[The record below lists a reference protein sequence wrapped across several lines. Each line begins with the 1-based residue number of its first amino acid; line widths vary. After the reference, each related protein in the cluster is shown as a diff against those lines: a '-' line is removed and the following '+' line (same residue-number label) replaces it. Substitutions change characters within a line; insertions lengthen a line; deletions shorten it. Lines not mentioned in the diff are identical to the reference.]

1 MIDEQKEVELAE
13 LIRDAVNSFKGDVT
27 YYQVI
32 GILTGLIYD
41 LMTKAEEVDE
51 CEDDEDDE

>member
-41 LMTKAEEVDE
+41 LMVKAEETDE
-51 CEDDEDDE
+51 CEDDEEEE